1 MANITTTAASVPE
14 VHGKHDVSCVAFQTL
29 VFSLGI
35 TEVALWAV
43 VWSGWFWLALPL
55 VLVAAHLMHG
65 LLIGFHEASHGL
77 LRKSRR
83 LNEFDGVILGVFTFL
98 PFSLYR
104 VVHQMHHMHLATERD
119 TELWPFVITKAPR
132 WARRLAAF
140 LELTVG
146 LFYSPFIFLRV
157 FLRRPSLV
165 RSRKVRRR
173 IWAELAL
180 AVVVW
185 TVILTAITFFGVW
198 KYFLWMYLVP
208 GLIAAN
214 LQSWRKYIEHV
225 GLTGNTVNSS
235 TRSIVPKSWLG
246 HLFAYTLLLEHY
258 HGVHHQ
264 NAGLPHRVLP
274 QFTSVLIPK
283 RPDDVAQL
291 MSYRQELPELIR
303 SLATHSVGSQLC
315 VSTICRFREHREF
328 VANKKPTD
336 EALRDE
342 RAYLH

>member
-1 MANITTTAASVPE
+1 MNIATTAQPIPD
-14 VHGKHDVSCVAFQTL
+14 VHDEHAINCVTFQTL
-29 VFSLGI
+29 VFL
-35 TEVALWAV
+35 
-43 VWSGWFWLALPL
+43 LALSQIGIGVTVSFGWLWLTVPL

-83 LNEFDGVILGVFTFL
+83 LNEFDGVILGMFSFL

-104 VVHQMHHMHLATERD
+104 VVHQTHHMHLATERD
-119 TELWPFVITKAPR
+119 TELWPFVRTNAPR

-140 LELTVG
+140 FELTLG

-157 FLRRPSLV
+157 FFRPNSIV

-173 IWAELAL
+173 IWLELAM

-185 TVILTAITFFGVW
+185 AAIYAAVAFLGVW
-198 KYFLWMYLVP
+198 KYFLWLYLVP
-208 GLIAAN
+208 AMIAAN
-214 LQSWRKYIEHV
+214 LQSWRKYVEHL

-246 HLFAYTLLLEHY
+246 HLFAYTLLHEPY

-274 QFTSVLIPK
+274 QFPAILTPK
-283 RPDDVAQL
+283 RPDDVPPF
-291 MSYRQELPELIR
+291 MSYRQALPDLIR
-303 SLATHSVGSQLC
+303 SLANPRLGAQWLDATESRL
-315 VSTICRFREHREF
+315 REHREF
-328 VANKKPTD
+328 VANKKQT
-336 EALRDE
+336 
-342 RAYLH
+342 H